1 MSESTI
7 RTGVYNVLS
16 GVPDIGMVHDY
27 ERWNVDPGKFI
38 DLFKTTISGQGQIR
52 GWEIG
57 RSGPINDDGSSPRA
71 HTYKIRGYMSINDA
85 AVTEKTFN
93 ALIEAIADAFRG
105 DKTLGG
111 VALGHD
117 FIQVD
122 MIEIR
127 MFGSVLCHYAELSL
141 VVYEHINY

>member
-1 MSESTI
+1 MSESAI
-7 RTGVYNVLS
+7 RTAIYNVLS
-16 GVPDIGMVHDY
+16 GVNSIGKVYDY
-27 ERWNVDPGKFI
+27 ERWAKDWGTFI
-38 DLFKTTISGQGQIR
+38 DLFKATINGKEHIR
-52 GWEIG
+52 GWEIS
-57 RSGPINDDGSSPRA
+57 RSGPVNDDGSTPRA

-85 AVTEKTFN
+85 DATEKTFN

-122 MIEIR
+122 LIEPR
-127 MFGSVLCHYAELSL
+127 MFGSVLCHYAELSII
-141 VVYEHINY
+141 VYEHIYY